1 MPRDIELLRNT
12 LNEKFQRERA
22 QLLPALHLVQHQFG
36 YLPDWAMEAVGR
48 HLRIPASE
56 VYGAATS
63 YSELCTEKPGAHTL
77 KVCTGLGCLLNG
89 GRELLSAVESALGT
103 PPGRTTADGRIT
115 FEETPCG
122 FLCGMAPAIKIDD
135 TWRGR
140 VTPDSVETIIVEAG
154 RP

>member
-1 MPRDIELLRNT
+1 MSIDIDSLRTELDK
-12 LNEKFQRERA
+12 KFPRERD
-22 QLLPALHLVQHQFG
+22 QLLPALHLVQHLFD
-36 YLPDWAMEAVGR
+36 YLPDWAIEAVGR
-48 HLRIPASE
+48 HLQIPASE

-63 YSELCTEKPGAHTL
+63 YSELRTEKPGASTL

-89 GRELLSAVESALGT
+89 GREVLKAVESALGT

-122 FLCGMAPAIKIDD
+122 FLCGMAPAVKIND

-140 VTPDSVETIIVEAG
+140 VTSDSVEALIREAG
-154 RP
+154 RR